1 MYCSAA
7 YDAFASGSRPL
18 HHHRNAGC
26 CGHGSF
32 RPNAAASGVTFAS
45 VFLFFIFMLLSVNGW
60 WPSPMAQTG
69 WREKVRTR
77 TDAERIMGL
86 HIKPLLFL
94 WRCAV
99 TKTRAA

>member
-7 YDAFASGSRPL
+7 YDAYASDSRPL
-18 HHHRNAGC
+18 HHHRNAGWS
-26 CGHGSF
+26 GHGSF
-32 RPNAAASGVTFAS
+32 RPNAETSCVTFAS
-45 VFLFFIFMLLSVNGW
+45 VFLFFIFMLVAVNGG
-60 WPSPMAQTG
+60 WPSLEAQTG

-94 WRCAV
+94 WGCVV
-99 TKTRAA
+99 TETRTA